1 MCELEPYRA
10 DVFSLTRLAQP
21 KQLLQWTLGGRLRGM
36 TKES

>member
-1 MCELEPYRA
+1 MRELEPYRG

-36 TKES
+36 TTDS